1 MAIVLFDNAQRT
13 KLFPLTATKAVAD
26 LRIGILKIK
35 EYWELVSGEKVF
47 IHTAGYLQCLYKDI
61 SSEQHLW
68 IDAALV
74 PNEQLVHQILALET
88 DAALV
93 DDAGLI
99 AANVNIEFT
108 DFSAE
113 KIIQQVDKTIDTINI
128 QRIELPNDLFQL
140 NDLFIRLH
148 FEVLTKGRVSQPISS
163 TNQVIHPENIFIEE
177 RAVVEYSILNAST
190 GPIYIGKNALIMEGT
205 CIRGSLAL
213 LDNAIVKMGA
223 KIYGATTIGLN
234 AVAGGEI
241 KNSIISDYSNKA
253 HDGYLGDSVVG
264 EWCNLGAGT
273 SNSNIKNTAGE
284 VKLWNY
290 NSNDYVGAGQK
301 CGFIMG
307 DYSRAAI
314 NSSINT
320 GSSIG
325 VCCNVF
331 GEGLLPT
338 LFNHFSWGSKQLS
351 KYIFEKA
358 IADINNWKKLKGKSQ
373 SEAEITVLQYIFER
387 TNNHEKI

>member
-1 MAIVLFDNAQRT
+1 MAIVLFDNAQHT

-35 EYWELVSGEKVF
+35 EYWQMVSNEKVF
-47 IHTAGYLQCLYKDI
+47 IHTAGYLQCLYEEI
-61 SSEQHLW
+61 SSEKHLW
-68 IDAALV
+68 IDAAIV
-74 PNEQLVHQILALET
+74 PNEQLVHQILSLET
-88 DAALV
+88 NAALV

-99 AANVNIEFT
+99 AANTTVEPIY
-108 DFSAE
+108 FSAE
-113 KIIQQVDKTIDTINI
+113 KIIQQVDKTIDTINV

-177 RAVVEYSILNAST
+177 GTVVEYSILNAST
-190 GPIYIGKNALIMEGT
+190 GPIYIGRNALIMEGT

-213 LDNAIVKMGA
+213 LDNAVVKMGA

-241 KNSIISDYSNKA
+241 KNAIISDYSNKA
-253 HDGYLGDSVVG
+253 HDGYLGDSIVG
-264 EWCNLGAGT
+264 EWCNLGAST

-284 VKLWNY
+284 VKLWNHY
-290 NSNDYVGAGQK
+290 SNDYVGAGQK

-314 NSSINT
+314 NSAINT

-338 LFNHFSWGSKQLS
+338 LFNHFSWGSKHLS
-351 KYIFEKA
+351 KYVFEKA
-358 IADINNWKKLKGKSQ
+358 LADINNWKKLKGKSL
-373 SEAEITVLQYIFER
+373 SEAEITVLKYIFER